1 MSVAQNSHLT
11 NKPEADGM
19 LILPTHLPLSPL
31 ALPYSISAPFY
42 GYFKLRK
49 AIWKG
54 QKSKEGFVVT
64 PGN

>member
-11 NKPEADGM
+11 NKPEADGA
-19 LILPTHLPLSPL
+19 LISPKTPPPLPF
-31 ALPYSISAPFY
+31 ISAPFY
-42 GYFKLRK
+42 GYFKLHK
-49 AIWKG
+49 ATQKG